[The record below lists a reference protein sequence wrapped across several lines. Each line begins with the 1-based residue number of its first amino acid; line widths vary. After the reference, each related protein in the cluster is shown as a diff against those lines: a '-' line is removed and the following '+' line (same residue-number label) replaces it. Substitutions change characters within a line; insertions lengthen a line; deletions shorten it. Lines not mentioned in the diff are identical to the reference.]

1 MNGKITLPIVE
12 NANEIRGIP
21 GMNAKHIRII
31 RLSGDVMND
40 RTLNIAVKNMINQHH
55 FQSAVPLAMYN
66 PIQGKDPLFVAGSGS
81 DISMLLKELR
91 RKAPELITDDKV
103 RIDHPENNRDR
114 ADLLNL
120 YLKYLATFMFD
131 TQHVSITADRG
142 LTFLQNKGKTGG
154 IMVSVYFREKDGDL
168 LLCTSSVNVYRV
180 KETDS
185 RAYDY
190 TFSRVG
196 NEFGAFQL
204 KTFDESAGVQ
214 RYRRKKQEY
223 GIVKSTHLAFT
234 GDGEEDE
241 QWEDYLKGASVGACV
256 AQVVKMLRNAGLEIH
271 FQEVDSISCGFGYK
285 ADKDWQKAEIA
296 RSQKVM
302 ARRIRESGL
311 WVRRT
316 SSISDEQFEAFFH
329 AVKEAFSSRLSC
341 VLFTDS
347 MDKDKSKGQE
357 VNIRF
362 GPIPEGLLSAYGMV
376 TRANPFQLPESN
388 GCFKNAEKSRRKNE
402 DIAEYRNIKEV
413 ELRCIP
419 GTGHI
424 HLPVKVEGTLS
435 FGVTVHDIDGV
446 PSGDWDR
453 EAFDHVTDAEGRYEL
468 ILQKD
473 ESDEQYEPALN
484 RQYITLSSVQDAD
497 PRAISNVL
505 RTSIRELLCVKGDLL
520 EGRAESTDRDL
531 KGTSFYWHRH
541 SQYGRAWD
549 RKITIGENNEI
560 LKAPLT
566 DEEALISSAQEDWA
580 VLTLSDGRIFRIHHA
595 KEMRQIIA
603 PVKDEKAGLSKA
615 FKGVDTDY
623 VRNIHGNTGFQHF
636 DFEGKQYYLIGF
648 DDSQGLRKTYS
659 FYPSIYEVSREDG
672 DQITERDW
680 YDLVSLCYTPLVSS
694 QRNASVYPF
703 MKKYI
708 DEQIRVTSEYLEAKK
723 EDTSAVEV

>member
-1 MNGKITLPIVE
+1 M
-12 NANEIRGIP
+12 
-21 GMNAKHIRII
+21 
-31 RLSGDVMND
+31 
-40 RTLNIAVKNMINQHH
+40 
-55 FQSAVPLAMYN
+55 
-66 PIQGKDPLFVAGSGS
+66 
-81 DISMLLKELR
+81 
-91 RKAPELITDDKV
+91 
-103 RIDHPENNRDR
+103 RIDHPESNRER
-114 ADLLNL
+114 ADLLNIF
-120 YLKYLATFMFD
+120 LKYLVTRMFD
-131 TQHVSITADRG
+131 TQHVSVTADRG

-154 IMVSVYFREKDGDL
+154 IMVSVFFQEKDGDL
-168 LLCTSSVNVYRV
+168 LLCTSSSNVYRV
-180 KETDS
+180 KERDS

-190 TFSRVG
+190 TFSRVR

-204 KTFDESAGVQ
+204 KTFDESADVQ

-223 GIVKSTHLAFT
+223 GTAKSTRLAFT
-234 GDGEEDE
+234 GDGEENE

-256 AQVVKMLRNAGLEIH
+256 AQAVKMLRDAGLEIR
-271 FQEVDSISCGFGYK
+271 FQEVDSISCGFGYA
-285 ADKDWQKAEIA
+285 ADQDWQKAEIV
-296 RSQKVM
+296 RSQEVM
-302 ARRIRESGL
+302 ERRIREDGL

-347 MDKDKSKGQE
+347 MDKDKSKGQG

-362 GPIPEGLLSAYGMV
+362 GPVPEGILSAYGMA
-376 TRANPFQLPESN
+376 TRANLFPLPESK
-388 GCFKNAEKSRRKNE
+388 GCFENAEKSRQKSE
-402 DIAEYRNIKEV
+402 DIVEYRNIKEV

-419 GTGHI
+419 GTGYI
-424 HLPVKVEGTLS
+424 HLPVKMEGALP
-435 FGVTVHDIDGV
+435 FGVTIHDIDGV

-453 EAFDHVTDAEGRYEL
+453 EVYDHVTDTEGRYEL

-484 RQYITLSSVQDAD
+484 RQYITLAAVQDAD

-505 RTSIRELLCVKGDLL
+505 RTSLRELLCVKGDLL
-520 EGRAESTDRDL
+520 EGKAESTAHDL
-531 KGTSFYWHRH
+531 RGTSLYWHRH

-549 RKITIGENNEI
+549 RKITIGKNNEI
-560 LKAPLT
+560 LEAPLT

-603 PVKDEKAGLSKA
+603 PVKDEKTGLSKA

-659 FYPSIYEVSREDG
+659 FYPAIYEVSRGDG
-672 DQITERDW
+672 HELTDRDW

-694 QRNASVYPF
+694 QRHASVYPF
-703 MKKYI
+703 LKKYV
-708 DEQIRVTSEYLEAKK
+708 DEQIRVRPEYLEAKK
-723 EDTSAVEV
+723 KDTSAAED